1 VLNNLEILPASPGDE
16 PSVVFDV
23 SADQIQA
30 VNYAAVYYLRWRFGG
45 ESLELEDTLAMRVLV
60 GVVDQL
66 GQLADAGGH
75 ATIRTDVVGSALIYE
90 AVSTYVTMRDLESH
104 QAVEE
109 RARLAILN
117 GLLDDLRELR
127 SSLEVAGAGA
137 SR

>member
-1 VLNNLEILPASPGDE
+1 MDRFRPYRERQPPPLKRGRGPSTPQSSDQRPGVRR
-16 PSVVFDV
+16 PS
-23 SADQIQA
+23 A
-30 VNYAAVYYLRWRFGG
+30 
-45 ESLELEDTLAMRVLV
+45 
-60 GVVDQL
+60 VVDQL

-109 RARLAILN
+109 RARLALLN